1 MDGTKTGII
10 TGLGIATGDFIH
22 VLLATIGISAILMT
36 STAAFN
42 IVKIA
47 GAAYL
52 LYMGIQALLAK
63 ATSVRMPDVVKE
75 SLFKAYKHGILVE
88 ALNPKTA
95 LFFLALFPQ
104 FVDVERGKIV
114 TQFLILGVIFVVLA
128 VIYTTILSIFT
139 GKIGQLLKAGNGMN
153 KWGNKVL
160 GLIYIGSKFAS
171 ITHWTISFFINYVT
185 LQKISVTDFITY
197 IPRYFQ
203 NTNFDEIMKLIEKN
217 SFATIVTSSSHQI
230 KLMK

>member
-1 MDGTKTGII
+1 MLNIADLSAFIIVVIGLFLIPGPAVLLTISKSALDGTKTGII

-104 FVDVERGKIV
+104 FVDVEGGKVV
-114 TQFLILGVIFVVLA
+114 TQFLILGVIFVVLSI
-128 VIYTTILSIFT
+128 IYTTILSIFT

-160 GLIYIGSKFAS
+160 GLIYIGLS
-171 ITHWTISFFINYVT
+171 
-185 LQKISVTDFITY
+185 LQVL
-197 IPRYFQ
+197 
-203 NTNFDEIMKLIEKN
+203 LIGP
-217 SFATIVTSSSHQI
+217 
-230 KLMK
+230 

>member
-1 MDGTKTGII
+1 MLNIADLSAFIIVVIGLFLIPGPAVLLTISKSALDGTKTGII

-104 FVDVERGKIV
+104 FVDVERGKVV

-160 GLIYIGSKFAS
+160 GLIYIGLS
-171 ITHWTISFFINYVT
+171 
-185 LQKISVTDFITY
+185 LQVL
-197 IPRYFQ
+197 
-203 NTNFDEIMKLIEKN
+203 LIGP
-217 SFATIVTSSSHQI
+217 
-230 KLMK
+230 

>member
-1 MDGTKTGII
+1 MLNIADLSAFIIVVIGLFLIPGPAVLLTISKSALDGTKTGII

-63 ATSVRMPDVVKE
+63 ATSVRMPDVLKE

-104 FVDVERGKIV
+104 FVDVEGGKVV

-160 GLIYIGSKFAS
+160 GLIYIGLS
-171 ITHWTISFFINYVT
+171 
-185 LQKISVTDFITY
+185 LQVL
-197 IPRYFQ
+197 
-203 NTNFDEIMKLIEKN
+203 LIGP
-217 SFATIVTSSSHQI
+217 
-230 KLMK
+230 

>member
-1 MDGTKTGII
+1 MLNIADLSAFLIVVIGLFLIPGPAVLLTISKSALEGTKTGIL

-42 IVKIA
+42 VVKIA

-52 LYMGIQALLAK
+52 LYMGIRALLAK
-63 ATSVRMPDVVKE
+63 ATSVKMPDVVRE
-75 SLFKAYKHGILVE
+75 SPFKTYWHGILVE

-104 FVDVERGKIV
+104 FVDVEGGKVV
-114 TQFLILGVIFVVLA
+114 TQFLILGVIFVVLSI
-128 VIYTTILSIFT
+128 IYTTILSIFT

-160 GLIYIGSKFAS
+160 GLIYIGLS
-171 ITHWTISFFINYVT
+171 
-185 LQKISVTDFITY
+185 LQVLLLG
-197 IPRYFQ
+197 P
-203 NTNFDEIMKLIEKN
+203 
-217 SFATIVTSSSHQI
+217 
-230 KLMK
+230 

>member
-1 MDGTKTGII
+1 MLNIADLSAFIIVVIGLFLIPGPAVLLTISKSALDGTKTGII

-104 FVDVERGKIV
+104 FVDVEGSKVV

-160 GLIYIGSKFAS
+160 GLIYIGLS
-171 ITHWTISFFINYVT
+171 
-185 LQKISVTDFITY
+185 LQVL
-197 IPRYFQ
+197 
-203 NTNFDEIMKLIEKN
+203 LIGP
-217 SFATIVTSSSHQI
+217 
-230 KLMK
+230 

>member
-1 MDGTKTGII
+1 MLNIADLSAFIIVVIGLFLIPGPAVLLTISKSALDGTKTGII

-63 ATSVRMPDVVKE
+63 ATSVRMPDVLKE

-104 FVDVERGKIV
+104 FVDVEGSKVV

-160 GLIYIGSKFAS
+160 GLIYIGLS
-171 ITHWTISFFINYVT
+171 
-185 LQKISVTDFITY
+185 LQVL
-197 IPRYFQ
+197 
-203 NTNFDEIMKLIEKN
+203 LIGP
-217 SFATIVTSSSHQI
+217 
-230 KLMK
+230 